1 MSRRDVNGLD
11 AQLRNTQS
19 SEPKNSQVLTLRCFL
34 GGSFCESNTIFYAWA
49 SDNDS
54 MKFRPN

>member
-19 SEPKNSQVLTLRCFL
+19 SEPKNSQVL
-34 GGSFCESNTIFYAWA
+34 SHYVA
-49 SDNDS
+49 S
-54 MKFRPN
+54 